1 MTDIIQP
8 ELKTVLRRL
17 KLGRL
22 LDTLPERF
30 VLARSQKMPHQDFLL
45 LALGDE
51 VSRRDSVSATVRADK
66 AGLDTDSVLERWD
79 PSASATLDQALLNE
93 LVSLRFVEART
104 HVAIVGPV
112 GVGKTFLAHALGHLA
127 CRRGHSVLA
136 VRADKMLKSLR
147 HARLDN
153 SYDAELRR
161 LIAVDLL
168 VVDDFGLDAM
178 DPTESRVLT
187 PTLVDRSV
195 GEFARAL

>member
-1 MTDIIQP
+1 
-8 ELKTVLRRL
+8 
-17 KLGRL
+17 L

-30 VLARSQKMPHQDFLL
+30 ALARSQKMPHQDFLL

-51 VSRRDSVSATVRADK
+51 VSRRDSLSATVRADK
-66 AGLDTDSVLERWD
+66 AGLDVDSVLERWD
-79 PSASATLDQALLNE
+79 PSANVTLDQALLNE

-127 CRRGHSVLA
+127 CRRGHSVVA
-136 VRADKMLKSLR
+136 VRADKMLKGLR

-161 LIAVDLL
+161 LIPAADRRDGRTRSDDAV
-168 VVDDFGLDAM
+168 AE
-178 DPTESRVLT
+178 PTGRPRKPRQEHRIGEGPVE
-187 PTLVDRSV
+187 DRN
-195 GEFARAL
+195 RR